1 MPAGFYTVEM
11 AEALTKIALQRKL
24 PASGGRRGGRAV
36 PIVASGLWH
45 QVIQT
50 VEQLYVFRPDGL
62 HECLPIASLMTSV
75 TAFLIAS
82 QIASLMTSVTAF
94 LIASQIASLM
104 TSVTAFLPD
113 DLPNRLP
120 ECLACAPRYVQVHLL

>member
-36 PIVASGLWH
+36 PILASGLWH
-45 QVIQT
+45 QVLQT

-62 HECLPIASLMTSV
+62 HECLPIASLMASV

-82 QIASLMTSVTAF
+82 PIVECLPIASLMTS
-94 LIASQIASLM
+94 LMASLM
-104 TSVTAFLPD
+104 TFLMASLPD
-113 DLPNRLP
+113 DLPNRLS
-120 ECLACAPRYVQVHLL
+120 ECLACAPRCVQVHLL

>member
-94 LIASQIASLM
+94 L
-104 TSVTAFLPD
+104 PD

-120 ECLACAPRYVQVHLL
+120 ECLACAPRCVQVHLL

>member
-36 PIVASGLWH
+36 PILASGLWH
-45 QVIQT
+45 QVLQT

-82 QIASLMTSVTAF
+82 PIVECLPIASLMTSGTA
-94 LIASQIASLM
+94 S
-104 TSVTAFLPD
+104 LPD
-113 DLPNRLP
+113 DRPNRHP
-120 ECLACAPRYVQVHLL
+120 ECLACAPRCVQVHLL

>member
-36 PIVASGLWH
+36 PILASGLWH

-62 HECLPIASLMTSV
+62 LVCLPNRLT
-75 TAFLIAS
+75 
-82 QIASLMTSVTAF
+82 
-94 LIASQIASLM
+94 
-104 TSVTAFLPD
+104 D
-113 DLPNRLP
+113 DLPNGLP
-120 ECLACAPRYVQVHLL
+120 NGLANAPPP

>member
-36 PIVASGLWH
+36 PILASGLWH
-45 QVIQT
+45 QVLQT

-62 HECLPIASLMTSV
+62 LECLPIASLMTS
-75 TAFLIAS
+75 LM
-82 QIASLMTSVTAF
+82 ASLMTFLTA
-94 LIASQIASLM
+94 S
-104 TSVTAFLPD
+104 LPD